1 MAISQMDNGAPALVS
16 TSMVPE
22 APIGGAPVTAPVEVI
37 PSGSE
42 LSDYERLRRPLPR
55 LLLLLAPLLLFLPGA
70 YFHPPVERMLA
81 AATVQNAAGM
91 GLFLTDLFIF
101 GCFWLVYFS
110 SGWGGVFACQSL
122 RTLLQR
128 HSTQWL
134 SPEDPKIKGHDLADL
149 AAARREKAKTTMTSQ
164 AIFIAISVFII
175 SSVSQNAALLP
186 DGKVLPLDAA
196 LVILALSAAIS
207 SFTLLLIST
216 DAAETMFNTFA
227 KTREDLAIHRLYTV
241 SARLKYTAS
250 FFRSSR
256 SACSSPR

>member
-1 MAISQMDNGAPALVS
+1 RSSRIRVFPPGTANRPLQLAQSILPTYQAKGGSTRMAISQMDNGAPALVS

-101 GCFWLVYFS
+101 G
-110 SGWGGVFACQSL
+110 
-122 RTLLQR
+122 
-128 HSTQWL
+128 
-134 SPEDPKIKGHDLADL
+134 
-149 AAARREKAKTTMTSQ
+149 
-164 AIFIAISVFII
+164 
-175 SSVSQNAALLP
+175 
-186 DGKVLPLDAA
+186 
-196 LVILALSAAIS
+196 
-207 SFTLLLIST
+207 
-216 DAAETMFNTFA
+216 
-227 KTREDLAIHRLYTV
+227 
-241 SARLKYTAS
+241 
-250 FFRSSR
+250 
-256 SACSSPR
+256 